1 VARSLIKKSIYPS
14 QEEFRKETESVV
26 EGSHSEFYKKFR
38 KNKNSWT
45 IFYEKNIYQRV
56 SL

>member
-1 VARSLIKKSIYPS
+1 MARSLIKKSIYPS

-38 KNKNSWT
+38 KSKNSWT

>member
-38 KNKNSWT
+38 KTK
-45 IFYEKNIYQRV
+45 IVGQFFMRRIYI
-56 SL
+56 SE